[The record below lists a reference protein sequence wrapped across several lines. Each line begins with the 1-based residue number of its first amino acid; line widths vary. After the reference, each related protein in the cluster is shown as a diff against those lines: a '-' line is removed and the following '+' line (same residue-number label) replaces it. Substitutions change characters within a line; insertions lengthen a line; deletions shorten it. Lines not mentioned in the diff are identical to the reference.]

1 MRNTSGCYRLG
12 CTRPGCRM
20 SGDDPRHGTDNGYIN
35 LGCGCLSCRAAATRS
50 AREAKAR
57 RLARPTPAEVHG
69 TANGYGNYN
78 CRCDDCREA
87 WRLNRRRER
96 SQPFNR

>member
-1 MRNTSGCYRLG
+1 MRNTSGCYRPD
-12 CTRPGCRM
+12 CTRPTCRM

-50 AREAKAR
+50 ARESKAR
-57 RLARPTPAEVHG
+57 RLSRPVPAEVHG